1 MKGRRRAKVSIHGW
15 KNQTP
20 TRKARKLRPLF
31 TLLSQFST
39 LLHTAQV

>member
-1 MKGRRRAKVSIHGW
+1 MKGRRREKVSIQGW